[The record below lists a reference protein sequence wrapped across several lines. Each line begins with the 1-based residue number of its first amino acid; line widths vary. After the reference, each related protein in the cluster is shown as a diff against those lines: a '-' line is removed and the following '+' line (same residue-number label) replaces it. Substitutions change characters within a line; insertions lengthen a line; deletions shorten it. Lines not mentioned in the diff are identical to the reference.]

1 MYYLCTKIK
10 HLTDMKKYILS
21 IAALFIAAFA
31 LTTEVNA
38 QNNAKFNKGDLAF
51 NLDYGMGSFNSFD
64 GHKFDDNIF
73 QHSIGLSGEYGIID
87 GMINGKASI
96 GVGAQIGLGFGRDKY
111 EYKDNGIEMVDK
123 TIATRIRIATRGVFH
138 YQFTPAFDT
147 YGGLTFCFVDI
158 DNFTWKY
165 SVGGVETKADDTD
178 VNFIEP
184 RLFVGARYM
193 VSSAFGFNLETTWDR
208 FAYVALGVTFKF

>member
-1 MYYLCTKIK
+1 
-10 HLTDMKKYILS
+10 MKKNILS
-21 IAALFIAAFA
+21 IAMLAVALICSIASA
-31 LTTEVNA
+31 TA

-64 GHKFDDNIF
+64 GHKFDNRIF

-96 GVGAQIGLGFGRDKY
+96 GVGGQVGLGFGRDKY
-111 EYKDNGIEMVDK
+111 ESKAEGVETTFKNIG
-123 TIATRIRIATRGVFH
+123 TRIRIATRGVFH

-158 DNFTWKY
+158 DNYTWKEEVNGSQVY
-165 SVGGVETKADDTD
+165 KEDDSE

-193 VSSAFGFNLETTWDR
+193 FSKAFGINLETTWDR
-208 FAYVALGVTFKF
+208 FAYVAFGVTIKM